1 MLQYR
6 SKDSLCT
13 AFRTA
18 ARFDRK
24 RRQHGRSMAVCAWF
38 AVACRR
44 TSSGRER
51 AAYHFMAADRSWR
64 LPGGL

>member
-6 SKDSLCT
+6 SKDSLYS
-13 AFRTA
+13 APRTA

-24 RRQHGRSMAVCAWF
+24 RRQHGRSMAVCACF

-44 TSSGRER
+44 MSSGPGR
-51 AAYHFMAADRSWR
+51 AA
-64 LPGGL
+64 